1 MPYGVGVRVPLSA
14 QRSLF
19 PRLLFCCP
27 SGAKRGKPTVYH
39 HFAKASTDSP
49 NRKRKDRPKT
59 LGLPELFG
67 QPLSSFISCVT
78 SSRRMIFLP
87 DKASYT
93 SVTCRRLCSSRLPP
107 PDTAKSL
114 VDRIP
119 EHQAESVRLGGNHVL
134 GLYCRKPQ
142 RKFDAGRL
150 RKQFQQLVRFMTVV
164 EKRILAHPEFGPDDR
179 FIDFGVGS
187 AMIVS
192 VEKPPID
199 LFDAYDTIVTL
210 GTLVLLFHNH

>member
-1 MPYGVGVRVPLSA
+1 MLNLTIKIRLHLQKSSHLFFSPKIAIFVLSCKEIRRRRRRNGQAGARPCRMTVGDAGTEAEKPSQFVDIHRAYIRAEAPLSA

-93 SVTCRRLCSSRLPP
+93 SVTCRRLCSSPAP
-107 PDTAKSL
+107 A
-114 VDRIP
+114 
-119 EHQAESVRLGGNHVL
+119 
-134 GLYCRKPQ
+134 
-142 RKFDAGRL
+142 AGY
-150 RKQFQQLVRFMTVV
+150 
-164 EKRILAHPEFGPDDR
+164 
-179 FIDFGVGS
+179 S
-187 AMIVS
+187 
-192 VEKPPID
+192 EKPCRSNPR
-199 LFDAYDTIVTL
+199 AS
-210 GTLVLLFHNH
+210 G